1 MSYLNEAFRALDA
14 LNEDTFSIND
24 DGIKKLSEFEADTDF
39 EDEVKVIDPDA
50 DSEEDL
56 EDSYVGKVILDCC
69 VCHSKLYKDEED
81 VKISDDEELAN
92 IDEECP
98 YCYSTEGFKII
109 GEVSEFESEEEKE
122 ETDKDDE
129 DEKSDEEEEIE
140 VEEDKEE
147 IIEEGLFEKQ
157 RAKKSAKDES
167 LLRES
172 SVNLNGLSK
181 EEVANFI
188 IDHFKTITTRNI
200 EDIFSKMD
208 GDVIFDQDIVD
219 RTAPDIEDFLMRNT
233 NWSQRDIDDFW
244 YIFDE
249 ILTNKYSD
257 YIDFNES
264 LKEDKKDLT
273 KTKGTIAKA
282 LSDNMDKLSRINNVG
297 EMKQKV
303 IEIISDCDA
312 TAEQKKK
319 ALAKIS
325 SPKSTSA
332 LLSTLATYMTG
343 IKAEG
348 FNKSKLQERFINR
361 DLRDFDPEELM
372 SKVAETG
379 KSLHTD
385 LYDVETGTIYSV
397 SIFYKE
403 IFGNRGI
410 ENPDELYWVDIV
422 AEDKD
427 GNQER
432 IDIANA
438 PKYDTYEGIVDTLNT
453 WKDDMVKSSYNES
466 LEHVNVETEDSVVEV
481 SSTEEGEVNVSTR
494 KKEEA
499 SDGDEFIVPV
509 SDETKDEIE
518 MNSLPEDEIE
528 QPEEVEEIDEF
539 DEESFDELGES
550 YLKRVYENVESYKT
564 KKVTTKGKQLV
575 IEGVIKFTS
584 GNKKQTSFI
593 FEKRNTNKGKVRL
606 IGENVNI
613 TRGKKSFAIKG
624 QFNKDK
630 KFITESFNYNYM
642 TKNNDGKSVKLY
654 GTIKR

>member
-129 DEKSDEEEEIE
+129 DEKSDEEEIE
-140 VEEDKEE
+140 VKEDEEE
-147 IIEEGLFEKQ
+147 IIEEGLIEKQ

-172 SVNLNGLSK
+172 SVNLNGWSK